1 MSIGKRSVLADAQS
15 YQIQVIRT
23 HINKAAFCTQSYQ
36 ATYVIT

>member
-1 MSIGKRSVLADAQS
+1 MSIGKRSVFGDAQS

-36 ATYVIT
+36 LNNVIT